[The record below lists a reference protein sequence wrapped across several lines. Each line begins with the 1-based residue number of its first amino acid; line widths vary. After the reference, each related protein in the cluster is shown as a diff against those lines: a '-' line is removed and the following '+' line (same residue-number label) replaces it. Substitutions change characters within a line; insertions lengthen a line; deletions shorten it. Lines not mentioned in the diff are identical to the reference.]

1 MRVKNKKA
9 HVGRRHAAHQ
19 HRDGMLSID
28 YYAYASKIRGW
39 NPGFKVGFALGLL
52 IFGIAADS
60 VWVSLLIFLGMAW
73 LTVGKG
79 GLKLSRYIS
88 FLTVPLVF
96 ILMSSAAIACNFS
109 FTAQGDYR
117 LHLGFFYVYTTVE
130 GLEQTGRI
138 VMKALGAVSCMYMM
152 SLSTPVTEIV
162 NVLGRAHMPALIT
175 ELMHMI
181 YRYIFILL
189 EVQNKMTIAAK
200 SRLGYRDL
208 KTSYLSFGH
217 TLSNLLVVSMRRANA
232 YYDAL
237 ESRCYD
243 GELCFLEEEKP
254 LRAAQVAPATGF
266 AAVLLAVWI
275 WTRLG

>member
-1 MRVKNKKA
+1 MGIIHRNGPMG
-9 HVGRRHAAHQ
+9 HGPGGHRHNE
-19 HRDGMLSID
+19 GMLSID

-39 NPGFKVGFALGLL
+39 NPGFKVGYALGLL

-79 GLKLSRYIS
+79 GLTLSRYLS

-96 ILMSSAAIACNFS
+96 ILMSSAAIAFNFS
-109 FTAQGDYR
+109 FTAQGDYC
-117 LHLGFFYVYTTVE
+117 LHLGFFYVYTTLE
-130 GLEQTGRI
+130 GLGQTGRI
-138 VMKALGAVSCMYMM
+138 VLKALGAVSCMYMM

-162 NVLGRAHMPALIT
+162 NVLGKMHMPALIT

-189 EVQNKMTIAAK
+189 EVQGRMTIAAK

-217 TLSNLLVVSMRRANA
+217 TLSNLLVVSMRKAGA

-237 ESRCYD
+237 ESRCYE
-243 GELCFLEEEKP
+243 GKLCFLEEEKP
-254 LRAAQVAPATGF
+254 LRAAQAVPAAGF
-266 AAVLLAVWI
+266 AAVLLVVWVCG
-275 WTRLG
+275 LG